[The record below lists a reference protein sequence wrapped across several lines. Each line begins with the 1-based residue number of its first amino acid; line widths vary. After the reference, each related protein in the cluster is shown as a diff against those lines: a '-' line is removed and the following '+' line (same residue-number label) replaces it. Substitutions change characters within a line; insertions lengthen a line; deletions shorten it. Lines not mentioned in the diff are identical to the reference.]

1 MAKGNRLITF
11 FKSRKVNIFLLFLL
25 LALLFSVLTKLS
37 QDYTKTLTLGIV
49 TINVPEDK
57 VIVQDSMQELEV
69 TLSTYGF
76 KLVRY
81 YFNKPSI
88 NLNVSAMDRNE
99 LFYIWT
105 EQKGFSEV
113 VSQFDAN
120 VTINNVNP
128 DTLKFRYDSNA
139 VKMIPVE
146 FISEITFAPGYDS
159 ELGFKIE
166 PDSVKVIGPQI
177 LVDSINSVKTMP
189 LKLSDVKAS
198 ISTQVGLESLSNDQ
212 LRTSI
217 NQINISAEVE
227 RFTEGTID
235 VPVIVK
241 NVPEAISLNIYP
253 KTVQVIYYA
262 SLNEFKSIASNSF
275 IVECDYNDVL
285 DGEVSFLIPRI
296 TQQPDHVKGARLDI
310 KRIEFIVSK

>member
-1 MAKGNRLITF
+1 MSSKRVLVF

-37 QDYTKTLTLGIV
+37 QDYTKTLTLKIE
-49 TINVPEDK
+49 TNNIPEDK
-57 VIVQDSMQELEV
+57 VIVHDSLQELEV

-81 YFNKPSI
+81 YFNAPTIS
-88 NLNVSAMDRNE
+88 LNVSAMDRNE
-99 LFYIWT
+99 LYFIWT

-113 VSQFDAN
+113 VAQFDPN
-120 VTINNVNP
+120 VIINTVNP
-128 DTLKFRYDSNA
+128 DTLKFRYDTNA
-139 VKMIPVE
+139 VKMVPVD
-146 FISEITFAPGYDS
+146 FVSDVSYSPGYDS
-159 ELGFKIE
+159 ELGFKVE

-177 LVDSINSVKTMP
+177 LVDSIYTVKTIP
-189 LKLSDVKAS
+189 LEMTDVKAS
-198 ISTQVGLESLSNDQ
+198 ITTQVELEKLENSQ
-212 LRTSI
+212 LRTSVDQV
-217 NQINISAEVE
+217 NVSAEVE